1 MVKSSIVVPPQAT
14 GGISRKRLPQDSQ
27 GAEIPAEV
35 YFEEKPKRPRLQ
47 LNTDGN
53 QRNQRLFGVLLG
65 TLNKFKDDSEN
76 KSDAEKKRLAIESKL
91 QEKLANEKKEIGE
104 EIQAE
109 REQKQ
114 QAIEARKRQA
124 QRALEEKRESVVLRQ
139 HKNQAHFLMTK
150 TSPSLCYLPAT
161 LTEKDIAILEKQSNL
176 AKVAQE
182 EFEGRQQ
189 ARTQDDIK
197 DSTLVQKDTSEV
209 PSPSVAP
216 SEAIDE

>member
-27 GAEIPAEV
+27 GAEIPAE
-35 YFEEKPKRPRLQ
+35 PKRPRLQ

>member
-14 GGISRKRLPQDSQ
+14 GVISRKRQPQDNQRTDIST
-27 GAEIPAEV
+27 E
-35 YFEEKPKRPRLQ
+35 PKRPRLQ
-47 LNTDGN
+47 LNTDGD

-139 HKNQAHFLMTK
+139 QKNQAHFLMTK
-150 TSPSLCYLPAT
+150 AIPALCYLPAT
-161 LTEKDIAILEKQSNL
+161 LTEKDTATLEQQNELVK
-176 AKVAQE
+176 E
-182 EFEGRQQ
+182 EEEAYEGRQKVRAQ
-189 ARTQDDIK
+189 EDIK
-197 DSTLVQKDTSEV
+197 DSTLVHKDASED
-209 PSPSVAP
+209 SSASLAP